1 MASVIVVVII
11 FVLLALAILTAAA
24 LLVLFVLW
32 LVWERKK
39 TARRK
44 AGFLSDDL
52 PAAIRA
58 IYDYTMDV
66 LRAQGLRA
74 MNCPPEDYAAFVD
87 EDLRARYRSATAIW
101 QEASFSG
108 HAMQEQQRQ
117 ELLSL
122 KDEIWG
128 RTWKRSNLLRR
139 IRLKYIR
146 FL

>member
-1 MASVIVVVII
+1 
-11 FVLLALAILTAAA
+11 
-24 LLVLFVLW
+24 
-32 LVWERKK
+32 
-39 TARRK
+39 
-44 AGFLSDDL
+44 
-52 PAAIRA
+52 
-58 IYDYTMDV
+58 MDV

-74 MNCPPEDYAAFVD
+74 RNCPPEDYAAFVD

-122 KDEIWG
+122 KDEIWS
-128 RTWKRSNLLRR
+128 RTWKRSSLLRR

>member
-1 MASVIVVVII
+1 M
-11 FVLLALAILTAAA
+11 
-24 LLVLFVLW
+24 
-32 LVWERKK
+32 
-39 TARRK
+39 
-44 AGFLSDDL
+44 
-52 PAAIRA
+52 
-58 IYDYTMDV
+58 
-66 LRAQGLRA
+66 
-74 MNCPPEDYAAFVD
+74 D

-122 KDEIWG
+122 KDEIWS